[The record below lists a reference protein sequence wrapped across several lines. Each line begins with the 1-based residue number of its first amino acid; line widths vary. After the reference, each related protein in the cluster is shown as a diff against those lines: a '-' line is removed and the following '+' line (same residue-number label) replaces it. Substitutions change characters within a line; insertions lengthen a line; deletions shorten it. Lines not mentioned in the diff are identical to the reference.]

1 MRFVFHSLF
10 GLGTVQDN
18 LSVLQDNLFAGIFAH
33 GKMSL
38 IRAEKG
44 GMTVKAMIG
53 GAVVGRPGEI
63 TPSEEE
69 NSMTELH
76 CGEEK
81 RTDGYHGGTWYE
93 QPAAEWEEALPVGN
107 GRLGAMVY
115 GGIATERI
123 QVNEESIWY
132 GGKTDRINPDF
143 RENLPKIRSL
153 LDQGR
158 ISEAEK
164 LMDKA
169 MSGCP
174 DSMHPYQTLGE
185 IKIDFQGI
193 DQKRATGYR
202 RTLDLNRA
210 VAATEFRVGDT
221 VYRREVFAS
230 APADCIVMRFTAEGP
245 GTVDFTVRMRRGKF
259 FDGAGRCGDD
269 SIVLYGNLGKGGC
282 EFSMALQARAVGGG
296 KISALGECLE
306 SAGAKEVILCFTADT
321 TWHYTKK
328 ELDARISWYVSE
340 GGSGAGGLYP
350 GESQFLSLAGRADS
364 SEYERQEYF
373 CRAALQSML
382 YLGIRGRLEKALCMS
397 YEELLEEH
405 IADYGALYHRFS
417 FVLDGAEAFD
427 VLPTDR
433 RLEQAREGR
442 ADVGLSKL
450 LFDFGRYL
458 TIACSREGG
467 LPSTLQGIWNKDF
480 TPPWDS
486 KFTINI
492 NTEMNYWH
500 VESCSLSECHLPLF
514 ELLERVRSTGRRTAR
529 EMYGCRGFVA
539 HHNTDIHGDSAPQDV
554 WYPGSYWTMGA
565 AWLSTHLWM
574 HYQYTRDRAFLEKA
588 FPVLAEASLFF
599 VDFLIE
605 RNGYLVTSP
614 SVSPENTYILP
625 NGQSGCCCIGAT
637 MDNQILRHLFTCCLG
652 AWAELGEKVPEGCGI
667 DGVEDIPGLMR
678 QVEECRSRLMPTR
691 ISDSGRIM
699 EWPEDYEEAAPGHRH
714 ISHLYGLY
722 PGGEITVDGTPE
734 FAAAARK
741 TLEHRLSHGGGHT
754 GWSRAWIMNH
764 YASLWDGEAAY
775 ENIEKMLGQSTY
787 PNLFDRHPPFQIDGN
802 FGACAAM
809 SGMLAQCSQER
820 AVLLPALPGAWA
832 NGSVRGLRLLG
843 NAGID
848 MTWKEGKLVSAVIHG
863 DSDYDMDVVYGGKRI
878 HVTLKAGESR
888 QLDFEI
894 Q

>member
-1 MRFVFHSLF
+1 
-10 GLGTVQDN
+10 
-18 LSVLQDNLFAGIFAH
+18 
-33 GKMSL
+33 
-38 IRAEKG
+38 
-44 GMTVKAMIG
+44 
-53 GAVVGRPGEI
+53 
-63 TPSEEE
+63 
-69 NSMTELH
+69 MTEAY
-76 CGEEK
+76 CGKEE
-81 RTDGYHGGTWYE
+81 RTEGCHSRLWYK
-93 QPAAEWEEALPVGN
+93 QPAVEWEEALPIGN

-115 GGIATERI
+115 GGIASERV
-123 QVNEESIWY
+123 QVNEESMWY
-132 GGKTDRINPDF
+132 GGKAERINPDF
-143 RENLPKIRSL
+143 KENLPKIRSL
-153 LDQGR
+153 LDEGR
-158 ISEAEK
+158 ISEAER

-174 DSMHPYQTLGE
+174 ESMHPYQTLGE
-185 IKIDFQGI
+185 IKFTFYGI
-193 DQKRATGYR
+193 DQDDATDYK

-210 VAATEFRVGDT
+210 VSITEFRVGDT
-221 VYRREVFAS
+221 VYRREIFAS

-269 SIVLYGNLGKGGC
+269 TIQLYGSLGRGGC
-282 EFSMALQARAVGGG
+282 EFSMALQARAVGEG
-296 KISALGECLE
+296 KISAVGECLE
-306 SAGAKEVILCFTADT
+306 STGAKDVILCFTADT
-321 TWHYTKK
+321 TWHYTKD

-340 GGSGAGGLYP
+340 GGSGEGGQCP
-350 GESQFLSLAGRADS
+350 GERQLLSLAGGTDIP
-364 SEYERQEYF
+364 EYERQEYF

-382 YLGIRGRLEKALCMS
+382 HLRLQRRLEKALCMN
-397 YEELLEEH
+397 YEELLQEH
-405 IADYGALYHRFS
+405 IADYGSLYERFS
-417 FVLDGAEAFD
+417 FELEGTDAFGK
-427 VLPTDR
+427 LPTDK

-486 KFTINI
+486 KYTINI

-500 VESCSLSECHLPLF
+500 VESCNLSECHMPLF
-514 ELLERVRSTGRRTAR
+514 GLLEKVRSTGRRTAR

-539 HHNTDIHGDSAPQDV
+539 HHNTDIHGDSAPQDI

-574 HYQYTRDRAFLEKA
+574 HYQYTRDQAFLEKA
-588 FPVLAEASLFF
+588 FPVLAEAALFF

-605 RNGYLVTSP
+605 RNGHLVTSP
-614 SVSPENTYILP
+614 SVSPENTYRLP
-625 NGQSGCCCIGAT
+625 NGQQGSCCIGAT
-637 MDNQILRHLFTCCLG
+637 MDNQILRHLFTCCLE
-652 AWAELGEKVPEGCGI
+652 AWKALGEKAPGECRI
-667 DGVEDIPGLMR
+667 EDVEDIPGLMR
-678 QVEECRSRLMPTR
+678 QIEECRSRLMPTR

-699 EWPEDYEEAAPGHRH
+699 EWPEDYEEAEPGHRH
-714 ISHLYGLY
+714 ISHLYGLH
-722 PGGEITVDGTPE
+722 PAGEITMDGTPDL
-734 FAAAARK
+734 AAAARR
-741 TLEHRLSHGGGHT
+741 TLEYRLSHGGGHT

-775 ENIEKMLGQSTY
+775 ENIEKMLSQSTY

-820 AVLLPALPGAWA
+820 TVLLPALPRAWA
-832 NGSVRGLRLLG
+832 SGCVRGLRLLG

-848 MTWKEGKLVSAVIHG
+848 MTWREGKLVEAVIHA
-863 DSDYDMDVVYGGKRI
+863 DSDYTMDVVYCGRHI
-878 HVTLKAGESR
+878 PVSLKAGESR
-888 QLDFEI
+888 DLDLEAE
-894 Q
+894 